1 MSKKKIITAPHKT
14 LRLKAKVIDE
24 LDKSV
29 NQFLRS
35 LQQTLVAQEKP
46 AAAGLALPQIDL
58 SYRAF
63 ATYLETPVST
73 HPQARIFVNPVII
86 DLSDVLSVGPD
97 RKSPDLEGCLS
108 IPELYGPVA
117 RPEWVTM
124 EFMEV
129 LNPGED
135 DIQLSDPKQETFY
148 DFPGRVMQHE
158 LDHLN
163 GILFTDYT
171 LKQGQPLFRQEKN
184 DLLPVDPMVV
194 KAWS

>member
-14 LRLKAKVIDE
+14 LRLEAKVIDE

-29 NQFLRS
+29 KQFLRS

-63 ATYLETPVST
+63 ATYLETPTST

-97 RKSPDLEGCLS
+97 SKSSASGRLVFHTKNY
-108 IPELYGPVA
+108 IGPLPGRNGSHGVY
-117 RPEWVTM
+117 
-124 EFMEV
+124 EV
-129 LNPGED
+129 LNPW
-135 DIQLSDPKQETFY
+135 
-148 DFPGRVMQHE
+148 R
-158 LDHLN
+158 
-163 GILFTDYT
+163 
-171 LKQGQPLFRQEKN
+171 R
-184 DLLPVDPMVV
+184 
-194 KAWS
+194 